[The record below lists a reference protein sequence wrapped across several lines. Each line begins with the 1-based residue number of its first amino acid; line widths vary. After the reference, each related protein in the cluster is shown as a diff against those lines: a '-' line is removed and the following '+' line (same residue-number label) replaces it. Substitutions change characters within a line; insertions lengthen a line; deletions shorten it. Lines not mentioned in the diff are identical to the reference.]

1 MDIGQSPII
10 PHLFDNTNY
19 AYWKVHIRAFLRSL
33 DEKAW
38 QIVGISWTKTKEAPT
53 DWDEAKIKVTNF
65 NSRALNALFSTMTNE
80 EFKKI
85 YLTETA
91 KEVWTIL

>member
-10 PHLFDNTNY
+10 PHLFDDTNY

-53 DWDEAKIKVTNF
+53 D
-65 NSRALNALFSTMTNE
+65 
-80 EFKKI
+80 
-85 YLTETA
+85 
-91 KEVWTIL
+91 